1 MSEQS
6 LQQAERHRQQ
16 GTPQEHEG
24 TGAAQ
29 QPGRH
34 VDAGDAGYQKS
45 LKSRHVNMIAIGGA
59 IGTGLFLG
67 AGGRLADAGPSLAV
81 AYALCGLFAFLVV
94 RALGE
99 LVLHRP
105 SSGAFVSYAR
115 EFLGEKGAFVAGW
128 MYFLNWA
135 TTGIAD
141 ITAVATYTHYWG
153 MFSDVP
159 QWVIALI
166 ALAVVLTVNLISVKI
181 FGELEFWF
189 AIVKVGALV
198 VFMLIGIFLLVTQ
211 HPVAGHSPG
220 PSMITDHGG
229 IFPTGTLAMLL
240 VIQGVVF
247 AYASVELVGVTA
259 GETAEPEKI
268 MPRAINSIMWRVG
281 IFYVGSV
288 VLLAMLLPWSA
299 YSAGESPFVT
309 VLANVGVP
317 AAGGVMNL
325 VVLTAAMSSL
335 NSGLYSTGRILRSMA
350 MSGSAP
356 RFTGVMSRSQVPYGG
371 ILLTS
376 GVCVLGVGLNY
387 VVPSEAFEIVLNFAA
402 IGILST
408 WAMVM
413 ICHLLFWRKT
423 RDGQLVRPGYRLPG
437 SPWTEII
444 TLVFLAGVLV
454 LMWADG
460 GAGRTTVMSLPLI
473 AAALVGGWFLVR
485 GRVGTLQDAAAARES
500 GSHPAAVPTPR
511 RPEDTNSTDSS
522 NSTDSTESTEN

>member
-6 LQQAERHRQQ
+6 LQDGPADR
-16 GTPQEHEG
+16 TA
-24 TGAAQ
+24 TTKAV
-29 QPGRH
+29 H
-34 VDAGDAGYQKS
+34 VDAGDAGYSKS

-67 AGGRLADAGPSLAV
+67 AGGRLADAGPSLFI
-81 AYALCGLFAFLVV
+81 AYAVCGIFAFLVV

-99 LVLHRP
+99 LVLYRP

-115 EFLGEKGAFVAGW
+115 EFLGEKGAYTAGW

-141 ITAVATYTHYWG
+141 ITAVATYTHFWG
-153 MFSDVP
+153 MFSDIP

-189 AIVKVGALV
+189 AIVKVSALV
-198 VFMLIGIFLLVTQ
+198 IFMLIGIFLLVTQ
-211 HPVAGHSPG
+211 HEVDGTTPG
-220 PSMITDHGG
+220 PSLITDNGG
-229 IFPTGTLAMLL
+229 VFPNGLLPMLL
-240 VIQGVVF
+240 IIQGVVF

-259 GETAEPEKI
+259 GETENPEKI
-268 MPRAINSIMWRVG
+268 MPKAINSIMWRVG

-288 VLLAMLLPWSA
+288 LLLSMLLPWNKYTS
-299 YSAGESPFVT
+299 GESPFVT
-309 VLANVGVP
+309 VLSNIGIP

-356 RFTGVMSRSQVPYGG
+356 SFTGNMSRSQVPYGG

-376 GVCVLGVGLNY
+376 GVCVLGVGLNF
-387 VVPSEAFEIVLNFAA
+387 VVPDDAFEIVLNFAA
-402 IGILST
+402 IGILAT
-408 WAMVM
+408 WGMIMV
-413 ICHLLFWRKT
+413 CHLVFWRKT
-423 RDGQLVRPGYRLPG
+423 ENGELTRPSYRLPG
-437 SPWTEII
+437 SPWTELV
-444 TLVFLAGVLV
+444 TLAFLASVLV
-454 LMWADG
+454 LMYADG
-460 GAGRTTVMSLPLI
+460 GAGRTTVLCLPLI
-473 AAALVGGWFLVR
+473 AGALVAGWYGVR
-485 GRVGTLQDAAAARES
+485 AQVARKAAEGTPSTPSNPSTGSS
-500 GSHPAAVPTPR
+500 GSAGA
-511 RPEDTNSTDSS
+511 DA
-522 NSTDSTESTEN
+522 